1 MSLKVTNINR
11 ISVTNLAEEGNE
23 SSHNPSFS
31 PDGTKIVFHSSATN
45 FIENDANGWR
55 DVFVKDSVTGEITSI
70 STNSTGEQGNLWS
83 YDGRFSPDGTK
94 IVFHSGANNLIENDI
109 NAWNAIFIKDLLT
122 NEVMRVDVS
131 ALGEP
136 LDGSS
141 YNARFS
147 PDGTKIIFESS
158 ASNLVEGDTNGWD
171 DLFIKDLLTNEL
183 TRVSVNALGEEGNGW
198 FYNGSF
204 SPDGTKIIFESWAD
218 NLIAEDSNGEED
230 IFMKDLLTGEITR
243 LSTNFFG
250 EEGTLR
256 SHNPQFSP
264 DGTQVLFTS
273 WADNLVENDT
283 NNLPDIFV
291 KDIISG
297 EVLRVNTN
305 AMGEQLDGW
314 SFGTANFSPD
324 GTQVVFESLSSTLVE
339 DDTNGWYDIFVKDL
353 RTGEVSIVSR
363 TPTDEQA
370 NGWSRNPSFSPD
382 GMSIVFESQAN
393 NLVENDS
400 NEHWDI
406 FHVTLSDTET
416 EFSAF
421 DDVQTTTQN
430 TSLFID
436 VLANDRVFVTDILEI
451 VSIEDVVGG
460 TAIVD
465 GNQVLF
471 TPTIDFVGEA
481 SFFYTATDGQT
492 ISDAQVTVT
501 VLPSEDTPYT
511 IISGTED
518 AEILTGSSERD
529 VIEGFDGGDLLY
541 GNEEHDIL
549 YGDAGADTLWGWTGD
564 DLIYGGGDDDFIGG
578 DEGHDTIDGDAG
590 NDSIWGWSGEDSIM
604 GGEGNDLLSGEH
616 GADILDGGMGANLL
630 YGGNDDDRLVSGFG
644 SNNTLEGGEGNDM
657 FEFTAAENHL
667 ITDFTLGVDTLRFTS
682 STGISSMDDLVM
694 IFDEET
700 SHTLITSNSSNLTL
714 SVVGDVANMLTHY
727 DIEFVA

>member
-23 SSHNPSFS
+23 SSNNPSFS
-31 PDGTKIVFHSSATN
+31 PDGTKIVFHSSASN
-45 FIENDANGWR
+45 LIEDDANGWR
-55 DVFVKDSVTGEITSI
+55 DVFVKDTITGEITSI
-70 STNSTGEQGNLWS
+70 SANSMGEQGNSGS
-83 YDGRFSPDGTK
+83 YHGRFSPDGTK
-94 IVFHSGANNLIENDI
+94 IVFHSGANNLIENDT
-109 NAWNAIFIKDLLT
+109 NLWNGIFIKDLIT
-122 NEVMRVDVS
+122 GDVMRIDVS
-131 ALGEP
+131 TLGEP

-141 YNARFS
+141 YNAQFS

-171 DLFIKDLLTNEL
+171 DIFIKDLITNEL
-183 TRVSVNALGEEGNGW
+183 TRVSINALGEEGNGW

-230 IFMKDLLTGEITR
+230 IFMKDILTGEITR
-243 LSTNFFG
+243 ISTNFLG
-250 EEGTLR
+250 EEGTFR

-273 WADNLVENDT
+273 WANNLVENDT

-291 KDIISG
+291 KNLISG

-314 SFGTANFSPD
+314 SFGAANFSPD
-324 GTQVVFESLSSTLVE
+324 GTQVVFESLSGMLVE

-353 RTGEVSIVSR
+353 GTGEVSIVSR
-363 TPTDEQA
+363 TPSDEQA

-393 NLVENDS
+393 NLVEGDN
-400 NEHWDI
+400 NEQWDI
-406 FHVTLSDTET
+406 FLATLGEDET

-421 DDVQTTTQN
+421 DDSQTTTQN
-430 TSLFID
+430 IPLLID
-436 VLANDRVFVTDILEI
+436 VLANDRVLITDILEI

-460 TAIVD
+460 TAIIED
-465 GNQVLF
+465 NQVFF
-471 TPTIDFVGEA
+471 TPMTDFVGEA
-481 SFFYTATDGQT
+481 SFFYTATDGQN

-501 VLPSEDTPYT
+501 VLAINETPT

-518 AEILTGSSERD
+518 ANILTGGAED
-529 VIEGFDGGDLLY
+529 NVIEGFDGDDLLY
-541 GNEEHDIL
+541 GNEGHDLL
-549 YGDAGADTLWGWTGD
+549 YGDAGYDTIWGWTGD

-590 NDSIWGWSGEDSIM
+590 NDSIWGWSGDDSLM
-604 GGEGNDLLSGEH
+604 GGEGNDLLSGED
-616 GADILDGGMGANLL
+616 GADDLNGGMGENLL
-630 YGGNDDDRLVSGFG
+630 YGGEGDDRLVSDFG
-644 SNNTLEGGEGNDM
+644 SNNTLEGGVGNDV
-657 FEFTAAENHL
+657 FEFTAEGNHL
-667 ITDFTLGVDTLRFTS
+667 ITDFTLGVDLLRFTL
-682 STGISSMDDLVM
+682 STGISSMDGLMM

-700 SHTLITSNSSNLTL
+700 SHTLITSNSSSITL
-714 SVVGDVANMLTHY
+714 SVMGAVAQQ